1 MSKARQLADLGN
13 QVDDG
18 AITGSNMVVNGGM
31 TVAQRSSSVTGVT
44 TAGYRTCDRM
54 EVNIN
59 NLGTYTVTQEND
71 APEGF
76 ANSLKIDC
84 TVADASP
91 ASSDYVFFAH
101 KLEGQNLQHL
111 KKGTSDA
118 LPVTLSFWV
127 KSNMTGTY
135 QVNARDQD
143 NVRYISASYT
153 VNASG
158 AWEYKTITL
167 AGDTTGA
174 LDNDANES
182 LKLEW
187 WLDSGS
193 NFNSGTLN
201 TSWTAANN
209 ANRNAGTTVN
219 IGDSTSN
226 YWQITGVCLNVGDSA
241 IDFPHESYGETLAKC
256 QRYFELIETSY
267 KNSSTGYLTNHGNGS
282 WVGPQFNFKVTKRS
296 NPLISDLG
304 TFSWR
309 RASYRNASA
318 TTIGAGISV
327 IGALTTDSFVVYVP
341 ESGIS
346 NGATALLF
354 SNAGYFYSAEAEL

>member
-1 MSKARQLADLGN
+1 MTTKARKLADLGN

-18 AITGSNMVVNGGM
+18 AITGSNMVINGAM

-44 TAGYRTCDRM
+44 NSGYRTCDRM
-54 EVNIN
+54 EVNIK

-76 ANSLKIDC
+76 SNSLKIDC

-91 ASSDYVFFAH
+91 ASSDYVFFTH

-111 KKGTSDA
+111 KKGTSNA

-201 TSWTAANN
+201 TSWTAASNV
-209 ANRNAGTTVN
+209 NRNAGTTVN

-241 IDFPHESYGETLAKC
+241 IDFPHESYGDTLAKC
-256 QRYFELIETSY
+256 QRYFTINSVGYTLNEGVGVAYSASAIRGQLQTFPVTMRTSP
-267 KNSSTGYLTNHGNGS
+267 SIVIGNGDYYDS
-282 WVGPQFNFKVTKRS
+282 GWYSDAVTQASDISQDNFCM
-296 NPLISDLG
+296 
-304 TFSWR
+304 
-309 RASYRNASA
+309 SYSK
-318 TTIGAGISV
+318 
-327 IGALTTDSFVVYVP
+327 
-341 ESGIS
+341 
-346 NGATALLF
+346 
-354 SNAGYFYSAEAEL
+354 SNAFVQRGGYALQYGYQADAEL

>member
-13 QVDDG
+13 VYDDG
-18 AITGSNMVVNGGM
+18 ALSNRSVVVNGGM
-31 TVAQRSSSVTGVT
+31 TVAQRGTSSTGVT
-44 TAGYRTCDRM
+44 SNGYRTCDRM
-54 EVNIN
+54 EVNVN
-59 NLGTYTVTQEND
+59 NLGTYTVTQESD

-84 TVADASP
+84 TTADASP
-91 ASSDYVFFAH
+91 ATSDYVFLAH

-111 KKGTSDA
+111 KKGTASA

-135 QVNARDQD
+135 QFNARDVD

-153 VNASG
+153 INA
-158 AWEYKTITL
+158 ADTWEYKTLLI

-201 TSWTAANN
+201 TSWTAADNV
-209 ANRNAGTTVN
+209 NRNVATTVN

-226 YWQITGVCLNVGDSA
+226 YWQITPIQLEIGDTA
-241 IDFPHESYGETLAKC
+241 TPFEHRSYGDELARC
-256 QRYFELIETSY
+256 QRYFQSVYDSAMSAIAAGRGASGGDAVVIAVPIPVALRASPTVASSGTY
-267 KNSSTGYLTNHGNGS
+267 YVYDHDSRTSSTPSSVTVSNYPTNGS
-282 WVGPQFNFKVTKRS
+282 IIALYLSFSGIVCDDDRVN
-296 NPLISDLG
+296 LISSLG
-304 TFSWR
+304 
-309 RASYRNASA
+309 A
-318 TTIGAGISV
+318 TT
-327 IGALTTDSFVVYVP
+327 LTLD
-341 ESGIS
+341 
-346 NGATALLF
+346 
-354 SNAGYFYSAEAEL
+354 AEL